1 MAKPKVGLPR
11 ALLYHRY
18 YKGWKTFFR
27 TLDCK
32 VVNSDY
38 STKDILDKG
47 VKVAEE
53 ETCLPV
59 KLFLGH
65 VEDLKNKTDYIFVP
79 RLVSVEKNKFLCPK
93 FLGLPEMV
101 QSSILGLPEIIDVT
115 VDLRDRKSNLLQTAL
130 QIAEQLNKSYYQGL
144 KAFIKGYFA
153 FRSSIQNKNKEETL
167 QYKVGILGHEYIV
180 YDDYINMGLMSKLE
194 ELGVSAV
201 TTEMLSDKELNNGL
215 SQVSENMFWTFSK
228 RMLGTAYHFFTAN
241 DIDGIIQLT
250 AFGCGPDSLVG
261 EMIARDSKEKT
272 DLPFMSLNLDEHTGQ
287 AGLIT
292 RLEAF
297 IDMLKWKEGKNE
309 SNFSSNG
316 DYGNSC

>member
-1 MAKPKVGLPR
+1 MAKPKIGLPR

-18 YKGWKTFFR
+18 YKGWETFFR

-32 VVNSDY
+32 VVNSVP

-65 VEDLKNKTDYIFVP
+65 VDDLKEKTDYIFVP

-101 QSSILGLPEIIDVT
+101 KSSIVGLPKIIDVT
-115 VDLRDRKSNLLQTAL
+115 VDLRDSKSDLLKTAL
-130 QIAEQLNKSYYQGL
+130 QIAGQLNKSYYQGL
-144 KAFIKGYFA
+144 KAFVKGYFA
-153 FRSSIQNKNKEETL
+153 FRNSIRPENKEQTMP
-167 QYKVGILGHEYIV
+167 YKVGILGHEYIV
-180 YDDYINMGLMSKLE
+180 YDDYINMSLISKLK
-194 ELGVSAV
+194 ELGVTAV
-201 TTEMLSDKELNNGL
+201 TTEMLTDKQLNNGL
-215 SQVSENMFWTFSK
+215 SQVSKDMFWTFSK
-228 RMLGTAYHFFTAN
+228 RMLGTAYHFFKAQ

-261 EMIARDSKEKT
+261 EMIARESKDKT
-272 DLPFMSLNLDEHTGQ
+272 DLPFMNLNLDEHTGE

-297 IDMLKWKEGKNE
+297 IDMLKWKE
-309 SNFSSNG
+309 S
-316 DYGNSC
+316 